1 MSFTSLPAVTP
12 DAVPADAPLLDVR
25 EPDEWAAGH
34 VEGALHVPIGQVVE
48 KLPEITGFAG
58 DRRLYVVC
66 KVGGR
71 SAQVVGYLLRQG
83 VDAVNV
89 DGGLHAWEGAGRPL
103 VADSGAE
110 PFVL

>member
-1 MSFTSLPAVTP
+1 
-12 DAVPADAPLLDVR
+12 
-25 EPDEWAAGH
+25 
-34 VEGALHVPIGQVVE
+34 
-48 KLPEITGFAG
+48 
-58 DRRLYVVC
+58 VVC